1 MSIHLNKTNYVDKA
15 EEVIKLLRVRNKNG
29 KYMLKITTSKI
40 RNLLSMVT
48 ELYNDVIHIPN
59 DELDEEMVQKI
70 QYLRLRIVYEA
81 GRDPSV
87 KEFIQKSGILNMVQQ
102 IGNKKS
108 TFLLFVNYM
117 EALVAYHRFYSEEDK

>member
-87 KEFIQKSGILNMVQQ
+87 KEFIQKSGILNM
-102 IGNKKS
+102 G
-108 TFLLFVNYM
+108 FLLY
-117 EALVAYHRFYSEEDK
+117 L

>member
-1 MSIHLNKTNYVDKA
+1 
-15 EEVIKLLRVRNKNG
+15 
-29 KYMLKITTSKI
+29 
-40 RNLLSMVT
+40 MVT

>member
-29 KYMLKITTSKI
+29 KYMIKITTSKI